1 MSASAVARQNLAS
14 CYSIQLQERTA
25 LRRCY
30 MPFVINGGLFIPV
43 ERAAALGDELLLL
56 LCMEGQQVAVA
67 ARVVWLTPGNSS
79 SHRQPGVGV
88 QFLEGGVK
96 AQELILSAL
105 RDTDEGHN
113 KAPGATL

>member
-1 MSASAVARQNLAS
+1 MSASAVAPQKLVS
-14 CYSIQLQERTA
+14 CYTILLQDLYA

-56 LCMEGQQVAVA
+56 LSLEGQQVAVA

-79 SHRQPGVGV
+79 SHRQPGIGC
-88 QFLEGGVK
+88 QFLAGGVK
-96 AQELILSAL
+96 AQELILRAL
-105 RDTDEGHN
+105 RNIDEGHE